1 MASVS
6 AKEKVERP
14 QATGPKS
21 TARRIAIIRT
31 AIGIINA
38 RSYELATMR
47 EIAAALDLRDAA
59 LYYYYPSKQALAYAA
74 HVYSLERFER
84 TLALATQG
92 PGTGLKRL
100 RRFLLNFLEES
111 NENGPQLYFGEH
123 SYLDESQRLFIDEW
137 AGRLTGTIA
146 AVVQDGIEDGSI
158 RQCEASLVVQLLLGM
173 LIWLAKWTVTVED
186 LTPAR
191 LMQAIE
197 DLTFAGLDGRS
208 AATLPHSALSDRAP

>member
-1 MASVS
+1 MDTISTATGAGRS
-6 AKEKVERP
+6 

-21 TARRIAIIRT
+21 TARRIEIIRT

-74 HVYSLERFER
+74 HVYSLERFARVLELSFASR
-84 TLALATQG
+84 
-92 PGTGLKRL
+92 GTGLERL
-100 RRFLLNFLEES
+100 RRWLLNFLEES
-111 NENGPQLYFGEH
+111 DEHGPQLYFGEH
-123 SYLDESQRLFIDEW
+123 SYLDESQRRYIDEW
-137 AGRLTGTIA
+137 AGRLTSSIA

-158 RQCEASLVVQLLLGM
+158 RQCEVQLVVQLLLGM
-173 LIWLAKWTVTVED
+173 LIWLAKWTLSVEG

-197 DLTFAGLDGRS
+197 DLTFAGLDARS
-208 AATLPHSALSDRAP
+208 VAALP

>member
-1 MASVS
+1 MDTISRATDAGRS
-6 AKEKVERP
+6 

-21 TARRIAIIRT
+21 TARRIEIIRT

-84 TLALATQG
+84 TLELSFAS
-92 PGTGLKRL
+92 PGTGLERL
-100 RRFLLNFLEES
+100 RHWLLNFLVES
-111 NENGPQLYFGEH
+111 DENGPQLYFGEH
-123 SYLDESQRLFIDEW
+123 SYLDESQRCFIDEW
-137 AGRLTGTIA
+137 AGRLTGRIA
-146 AVVQDGIEDGSI
+146 AVVQDGIEDGSM
-158 RQCEASLVVQLLLGM
+158 RQCEVQLVVQLLLGM
-173 LIWLAKWTVTVED
+173 LIWLAKWTLSVDD

-197 DLTFAGLDGRS
+197 DPTFAGLDARS
-208 AATLPHSALSDRAP
+208 PSALTATAKRASD